1 MEEPFMKA
9 TISFTAFSIAIFAL
23 IEAANAQGAAPKQ
36 LFFEGDLVR
45 GAQQGAPG
53 PFCVLSNQFKRL
65 EKVVWRIRVL
75 DAAGQSLDDK
85 GLKSVVVE
93 LPDGQKLNAKFDRHP
108 PPAQGPALD
117 YFWTAVWIIPTS
129 YPSGSLGY
137 KVVATDSDGHAQTW
151 QPFKSQ
157 PSQLTV
163 VAGEIEIRK
172 P

>member
-1 MEEPFMKA
+1 MRAIPVVVGL
-9 TISFTAFSIAIFAL
+9 TAIVGL
-23 IEAANAQGAAPKQ
+23 VDAAGAQGAARNK
-36 LFFEGDLVR
+36 LFVEGDVVR

-53 PFCVLSNQFKRL
+53 PFCVLSNQFNRL

-75 DAAGQSLDDK
+75 DEAGQSLDNN

-108 PPAQGPALD
+108 PPEQGAALD
-117 YFWTAVWIIPTS
+117 HFWTAVWTIPTS

-137 KVVATDSDGHAQTW
+137 KVVATGKDDQSQTW
-151 QPFKSQ
+151 EPFKSK

-163 VAGEIEIRK
+163 VDGQIEIKK